1 MKSKEKKKRL
11 KKHIR
16 EEGEGQGSEEKKR
29 LSRVN
34 LIKMFT
40 YTLENVT

>member
-16 EEGEGQGSEEKKR
+16 EEGEGQGIVR
-29 LSRVN
+29 RR
-34 LIKMFT
+34 
-40 YTLENVT
+40 NV